1 MLLIKSRNW
10 FISLRRFSL
19 KKDLHGGDGMSSFDI
34 HISPLVK
41 LNLRRDKGIEN
52 F

>member
-1 MLLIKSRNW
+1 MILTDSRNYSL
-10 FISLRRFSL
+10 SLRRFSL
-19 KKDLHGGDGMSSFDI
+19 KKDLRGGDGMSSFDI

>member
-1 MLLIKSRNW
+1 MVLIESRNW

-19 KKDLHGGDGMSSFDI
+19 KRTCTGDGMSSFDI